1 MLYSEVRSKMYKL
14 LFVFFMVISSPL
26 YSDKLNYL
34 YQKNEFTYQC
44 DREGLTFSMIFKVE
58 TRDKTIVHSQ
68 SVFKTIGSVSVTDVN
83 KQLDIYYWDEDN
95 DSVWTTNYFYEKEN
109 PFLRTILFNFK
120 KQKLVLQFLK
130 NDVSKDGRLITEES
144 ELLNCYTLK

>member
-1 MLYSEVRSKMYKL
+1 MVKMYKL

-83 KQLDIYYWDEDN
+83 RHLNIYHWDEDN
-95 DSVWTTNYFYEKEN
+95 DSVWITNYFNVKNY
-109 PFLRTILFNFK
+109 PFLRTMLFNFK
-120 KQKLVLQFLK
+120 KQKLILQFL
-130 NDVSKDGRLITEES
+130 NNNVTTDGTFSINRGEI
-144 ELLNCYTLK
+144 LNCYTLK

>member
-1 MLYSEVRSKMYKL
+1 MVKMYKL

-83 KQLDIYYWDEDN
+83 RHLNIYHWDEDN
-95 DSVWTTNYFYEKEN
+95 ESVWITNYFNVKNY
-109 PFLRTILFNFK
+109 PFLRTMLFNFK
-120 KQKLVLQFLK
+120 KQKLILQFL
-130 NDVSKDGRLITEES
+130 NNNVTTDGTFSINRGEIF
-144 ELLNCYTLK
+144 NCYTLE